1 MYQSKGKGRA
11 EPESDKESVDSMMM
25 DIDAGGTDFEEQAS
39 DPPPKKAAAK
49 KAPAKKAPA
58 AKAPAKAPARGRGK
72 KAAVCHLWIEGLIDN
87 NTKLCVASFR

>member
-39 DPPPKKAAAK
+39 DPRPKKAAAK
-49 KAPAKKAPA
+49 KAPAKKAATAPKR
-58 AKAPAKAPARGRGK
+58 KATPKKLKA
-72 KAAVCHLWIEGLIDN
+72 
-87 NTKLCVASFR
+87 